1 MLPRCLT
8 LQEWLRQ
15 CDNSGLGL
23 WHVQV
28 PGVQVGCMGQL
39 PSSAP
44 SPCPTACMPY
54 LEEGHVLAIVLFAL
68 LQICAVDEGAALLG
82 IAITCGDTTE
92 SVRQPCPAHTWRTPT
107 PQGHRCEGSWLPTAP
122 AGELPGLWAPCS
134 CPVPAQTMAGR
145 HPSHQCH
152 LPHLTRAGAAVPRS
166 HALPCPAVL
175 TCGPAGAHP
184 RSEASGVDPGG
195 TLRRDGW
202 QQ

>member
-1 MLPRCLT
+1 MLPHCLT

-28 PGVQVGCMGQL
+28 PRVQVGCMGQL

-107 PQGHRCEGSWLPTAP
+107 PQGHRCEGVMAAYGSCRRAAGAVGTMLVPSPSTGNGRPASQPPVSPPTPHTGRGCRPQEPRA
-122 AGELPGLWAPCS
+122 ALPGRAD
-134 CPVPAQTMAGR
+134 VR
-145 HPSHQCH
+145 
-152 LPHLTRAGAAVPRS
+152 TRQS
-166 HALPCPAVL
+166 
-175 TCGPAGAHP
+175 
-184 RSEASGVDPGG
+184 AS
-195 TLRRDGW
+195 T
-202 QQ
+202 Q